1 MEIQINGIWLKY
13 GPHSSKN
20 AVSAIDLLFGY
31 ETVDPRPNWNLIKT
45 PIIGVSNPSDLPAY
59 ITFRRGPKI
68 DYKKEIGTT
77 LTMNSEDKFKILQI
91 ADLHFQ
97 LVMVNV

>member
-68 DYKKEIGTT
+68 DYKERDWNNIDNE
-77 LTMNSEDKFKILQI
+77 LRRQI
-91 ADLHFQ
+91 
-97 LVMVNV
+97 